1 MTDVVLISLL
11 LVPLQ
16 IAADQ
21 LGLKTVLGRW
31 ASALIYLLLSF
42 ALFAYYIL
50 FEGLNRG
57 RTPGKILLGIR
68 VVMDTGR
75 PITLAAAAL
84 RNLVRAAE
92 YAGLL
97 LPAALTMLLHRS
109 NKRLGDLAAG
119 TIVVRDHAT
128 EWGLAPP
135 ARAGEDPVE
144 VGPPEL
150 SEEEFRLLD
159 RLLARLSDLTPEV
172 QVRMTVELARRF
184 ETRVPRRTTDPQEY
198 LVARTPADRALRL
211 TGLPGGGRGIV
222 ALRAGRVPAV
232 HRPGG
237 RGLRRAA
244 RAARTGR
251 GDRPARHGESR
262 RAGSGAP
269 GPRRRLRAGGERRP
283 TGARLLDHQQQHHGV
298 PRGARRRPGRGCP
311 HGALPRVQRP
321 LAGRRLRRVRESPCR
336 RLPRHVH
343 RRARRVGADGRVH
356 LRWRRVPPGP
366 SPGRARGPHP
376 HGRPRAPR
384 RRCLTHDRIGGVP
397 AHGGRRDR
405 GFGFSERRRS
415 SLQVRRQR
423 RVGGAPGVLFRERV
437 GLPQG
442 PGQRNCAR
450 RGGHRSHRHDPTLRR
465 RRDHHRAGGE
475 DRGRC
480 GRLTGSSV
488 QGFEDVAHLARER
501 LDLLQ
506 APDRLRV
513 ILVGTQQEQLG
524 LGEDRSQGVRQVV
537 PELPDGVQRV
547 DHLKQRAVEIAQ
559 MVIPQVPHR
568 LPQVRLLRGAE
579 DLRGGALRLRVRRP
593 EQHPPAPDP
602 VLGAAY
608 LEANGDELSV
618 ESDGGKVVDDRF
630 GRIGCVVACRLSGHA
645 DPRAGLCK
653 DIRVAHLRNTFRG
666 SVRVPTVWART

>member
-1 MTDVVLISLL
+1 METPEHVEVRFELAGLGSRAAAAITDVVLISLL

-198 LVARTPADRALRL
+198 LVALFDEERRKRRSRFATRAASGAGRTTVTAERFVARKQDAWEAFRRTAARIERAGLRALAAAEIPAFAARYREVAADLARARTYGVSPEVVAYLERL
-211 TGLPGGGRGIV
+211 VAAGHNALYRARSRGRLPIAPYVLRDFPAAVVESWRYVLVACLLFTVPAAVGYAVLRERPELAEEIAPPVMVSRAEQAAERQARGIGYAQAENEDRPVLASWIISNNIMVCLAALAGGLVVGVLTVLSLVYNGLSLGVGFGVFANHHAAGYLATFIAGHGVLELTAVFVSGGAGFRLAQALVAPGDLTRKDALVLQGAV
-222 ALRAGRVPAV
+222 ALRMVGSVVCLLTVAGAIEGLVSASDAAPAYKFAV
-232 HRPGG
+232 SGASAVLLVCYFASG
-237 RGLRRAA
+237 WAYLRG
-244 RAARTGR
+244 
-251 GDRPARHGESR
+251 
-262 RAGSGAP
+262 RAGAAAP
-269 GPRRRLRAGGERRP
+269 AAAATAATGTTPR
-283 TGARLLDHQQQHHGV
+283 
-298 PRGARRRPGRGCP
+298 
-311 HGALPRVQRP
+311 
-321 LAGRRLRRVRESPCR
+321 
-336 RLPRHVH
+336 
-343 RRARRVGADGRVH
+343 
-356 LRWRRVPPGP
+356 
-366 SPGRARGPHP
+366 
-376 HGRPRAPR
+376 
-384 RRCLTHDRIGGVP
+384 
-397 AHGGRRDR
+397 
-405 GFGFSERRRS
+405 
-415 SLQVRRQR
+415 
-423 RVGGAPGVLFRERV
+423 
-437 GLPQG
+437 
-442 PGQRNCAR
+442 
-450 RGGHRSHRHDPTLRR
+450 
-465 RRDHHRAGGE
+465 
-475 DRGRC
+475 
-480 GRLTGSSV
+480 
-488 QGFEDVAHLARER
+488 
-501 LDLLQ
+501 
-506 APDRLRV
+506 
-513 ILVGTQQEQLG
+513 
-524 LGEDRSQGVRQVV
+524 
-537 PELPDGVQRV
+537 
-547 DHLKQRAVEIAQ
+547 
-559 MVIPQVPHR
+559 
-568 LPQVRLLRGAE
+568 
-579 DLRGGALRLRVRRP
+579 
-593 EQHPPAPDP
+593 
-602 VLGAAY
+602 
-608 LEANGDELSV
+608 
-618 ESDGGKVVDDRF
+618 
-630 GRIGCVVACRLSGHA
+630 
-645 DPRAGLCK
+645 
-653 DIRVAHLRNTFRG
+653 
-666 SVRVPTVWART
+666 